1 MSLTNITVNG
11 ILYTAAD
18 IAAAGGGI
26 LGITLPYNYNVVDI
40 IAVATGGSTLQ
51 YSFNM
56 DPPDTIFYSGIPLTL
71 NITPSTP
78 YVNIAVNGDFANL
91 ACRLNIVNVADASP
105 GVVETIF
112 NATQG
117 ESFTVGSDPSTTTF
131 NLIAIINNR
140 YIYQTQANTTSLYP
154 SSVYSGTGL
163 FDQNITLTAV
173 TVPSTITNWNNTTFS
188 NCNNLAS
195 IIFTEG
201 LVTIPS
207 TLCYICPSL
216 TSVIIPDSVTSIEGY
231 AFSNCSSLSNVIIG
245 ANVQT
250 FGSNAFTGSSAPNI
264 TYTFNVNSSRSI
276 PSGFS
281 ASLINYIFTVP
292 TSSISVSI
300 ATSNAN
306 YTNVFTAYNTAA
318 GYSFIL
324 EGYATNLANDN
335 SEGLII
341 GGGASN
347 LIASNNRLIL
357 NDKGINFL
365 SPGTGELNIQKSYF
379 RNTNDTGFY
388 VKDFSSNLAL
398 FSSNNVGLIMQN
410 LASTLEVVSS
420 VLVSSNLLSLDFSTS
435 GIGSIIQVT
444 NSTSNFVLNLI
455 NLGIVPGQSVTI
467 CLIITGSSYANTI
480 KIDGNDQVENIYTSV
495 NTTAPASCS
504 YVLQSITILRT
515 DTNRYKLIVNL
526 LPLNINSSVFPD
538 TRNFTVTYNSNGG
551 TGASPP
557 VGLYTAGTTITLSFN
572 TYSNAGYYFDG
583 WRANGTGPDY
593 AAGSPYTI
601 PNSNTTFFAIWEP
614 NIVPEVNR

>member
-1 MSLTNITVNG
+1 MFQLSITNIC
-11 ILYTAAD
+11 Y
-18 IAAAGGGI
+18 
-26 LGITLPYNYNVVDI
+26 
-40 IAVATGGSTLQ
+40 
-51 YSFNM
+51 YS
-56 DPPDTIFYSGIPLTL
+56 
-71 NITPSTP
+71 
-78 YVNIAVNGDFANL
+78 
-91 ACRLNIVNVADASP
+91 
-105 GVVETIF
+105 
-112 NATQG
+112 
-117 ESFTVGSDPSTTTF
+117 
-131 NLIAIINNR
+131 
-140 YIYQTQANTTSLYP
+140 
-154 SSVYSGTGL
+154 
-163 FDQNITLTAV
+163 
-173 TVPSTITNWNNTTFS
+173 
-188 NCNNLAS
+188 
-195 IIFTEG
+195 
-201 LVTIPS
+201 
-207 TLCYICPSL
+207 
-216 TSVIIPDSVTSIEGY
+216 DSVTSVNSF
-231 AFSNCSSLSNVIIG
+231 AFYGCTSLSNVIIG

-276 PSGFS
+276 PGSFS
-281 ASLINYIFTVP
+281 IISTFTVP

-306 YTNVFTAYNTAA
+306 YTNVFTDYNTAA
-318 GYSFIL
+318 GYYFIL

-341 GGGASN
+341 DGGASN

-379 RNTNDTGFY
+379 CNTNDTGFY

-420 VLVSSNLLSLDFSTS
+420 VLVVATPPPIPGDPPIYLLSLDFSTS

-444 NSTSNFVLNLI
+444 NSTSNFVLDLI
-455 NLGIVPGQSVTI
+455 DLGIVPGQSVTI

-526 LPLNINSSVFPD
+526 LPLNINSSVFP
-538 TRNFTVTYNSNGG
+538 
-551 TGASPP
+551 
-557 VGLYTAGTTITLSFN
+557 
-572 TYSNAGYYFDG
+572 
-583 WRANGTGPDY
+583 
-593 AAGSPYTI
+593 
-601 PNSNTTFFAIWEP
+601 
-614 NIVPEVNR
+614 

>member
-1 MSLTNITVNG
+1 MSLTSITVNG
-11 ILYTAAD
+11 IFYTAAD
-18 IAAAGGGI
+18 IVAASGGF
-26 LGITLPYNYNVVDI
+26 LDITLPYNYNAVDI
-40 IAVATGGSTLQ
+40 IAVASGASTLQ
-51 YSFNM
+51 YSFDN
-56 DPPDTIFYSGIPLTL
+56 DVPDTIFYSQIPLTL

-91 ACRLNIVNVADASP
+91 ACRLNIANAADTSP

-154 SSVYSGTGL
+154 SSLYSGMTGPT
-163 FDQNITLTAV
+163 NTTLTAV
-173 TVPSTITNWNNTTFS
+173 TVPSTITNWNSTNFS
-188 NCNNLAS
+188 FCSNLAS

-201 LVTIPS
+201 LVTIPEY
-207 TLCYICPSL
+207 LCFNCPSL
-216 TSVIIPDSVTSIEGY
+216 TSVIIPDSVTSIGQY

-250 FGSNAFTGSSAPNI
+250 FGSNAFSDSTAPNI
-264 TYTFNVNSSRSI
+264 TYTFNVNSSRS
-276 PSGFS
+276 PGSFS
-281 ASLINYIFTVP
+281 ISSIFTVP

-306 YTNVFTAYNTAA
+306 YAQAFTTYNTAA
-318 GYSFIL
+318 TYSFIL

-335 SEGLII
+335 LEGLII
-341 GGGASN
+341 DGGASN

-444 NSTSNFVLNLI
+444 NSTSNFVLDLI
-455 NLGIVPGQSVTI
+455 DLGIVPGQSVTI

-495 NTTAPASCS
+495 NTTVPASCS

-515 DTNRYKLIVNL
+515 ETNRYKLIVNL

-538 TRNFTVTYNSNGG
+538 TRVTVTYNGNGNTSGDVPAGG
-551 TGASPP
+551 TYA
-557 VGLYTAGTTITLSFN
+557 AGTTITLPGQGSL
-572 TYSNAGYYFDG
+572 AKVGYIFAG
-583 WRANGTGPDY
+583 WRVNDTGPV
-593 AAGSPYTI
+593 ASSPYTI
-601 PNSNTTFFAIWEP
+601 TSNTTFFAYW
-614 NIVPEVNR
+614 VQL